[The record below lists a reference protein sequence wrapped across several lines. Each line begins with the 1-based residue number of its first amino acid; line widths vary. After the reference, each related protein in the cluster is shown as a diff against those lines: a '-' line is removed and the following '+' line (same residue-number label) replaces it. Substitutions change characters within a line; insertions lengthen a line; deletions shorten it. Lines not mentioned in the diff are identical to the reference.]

1 MNLWVIFL
9 TGLTTGG
16 LSCLAV
22 QGGLL
27 ATALTRRRAA
37 RAERPHRPAR
47 TRRTPGKR
55 AAAAAGVEFAREPW
69 PIAYF
74 LGAKLAAYT
83 LLGALLGALG
93 SAIQLSPPVQAV
105 MQIAAGLFMLATA
118 LNMLDIHPIFRY
130 AAIQPPKA
138 LARLVRDQSKSASI
152 FAPALLGLMTIFIPC
167 GVTQA
172 MEVLAITS
180 AAPLLGALIMFAFV
194 LGTSPTFFV
203 LGFLATRVRGR
214 FQHAFMVAAAV
225 LVVFLGI
232 VSVDGGLNL
241 LGSPLAPSRILA
253 AVLPPGETAAP
264 APGSR
269 PQGRMVAGAQEF
281 TIDALDNG
289 YSPRYLEASSGTPLR
304 LRLETSNSYSCTRV
318 FTIPSLGIRRV
329 LPETGE
335 VVIELPAQPS
345 GPLFFTCGM
354 GMYSG
359 IIQIG

>member
-37 RAERPHRPAR
+37 RAERPPRPIK

-55 AAAAAGVEFAREPW
+55 AVATAGVEFAREPW
-69 PIAYF
+69 PIVYF

-93 SAIQLSPPVQAV
+93 SAVQLSPPVQAV

-118 LNMLDIHPIFRY
+118 LNMLDVHPIFRY

-138 LARLVRDQSKSASI
+138 LARLVRDQSKRDGI

-180 AAPLLGALIMFAFV
+180 ATPLLGALIMFAFV
-194 LGTSPTFFV
+194 LGTSPTFLV
-203 LGFLATRVRGR
+203 LGFLATRLRGR
-214 FQHAFMVAAAV
+214 FQHAFMVAAAL
-225 LVVFLGI
+225 LVIFLGI

-241 LGSPLAPSRILA
+241 LGSPIAPSRVLA
-253 AVLPPGETAAP
+253 AVLPRGDSAA
-264 APGSR
+264 AAAR

-289 YSPRYLEASSGTPLR
+289 YSPRYLEAQSGTPLR

-318 FTIPSLGIRRV
+318 FTIPGLGIRRV

-335 VVIELPAQPS
+335 VVIDLPAQPP

-359 IIQIG
+359 IIQVS